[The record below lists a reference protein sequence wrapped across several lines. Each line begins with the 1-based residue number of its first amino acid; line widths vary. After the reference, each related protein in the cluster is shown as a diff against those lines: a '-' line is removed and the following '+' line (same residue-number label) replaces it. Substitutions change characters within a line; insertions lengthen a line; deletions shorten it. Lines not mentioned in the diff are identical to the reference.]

1 MTLTSEQFNE
11 IIRYPFTGKDWFVRI
26 CLQGALLVFLCPFL
40 VGIPLLAG
48 FVITHTRRG
57 IDGSLDYPS
66 WNDWGV
72 YWSRGWRSLAVNIL
86 YYLPIVALF
95 MTYLVVAIVPL
106 VVGAATDS
114 EGLAVIGSILAML
127 GSIVLYIFLFVYAI
141 FFSLVQMA
149 TAPLV
154 ALDLPISAAFQLKQY
169 VWPYIKGNIVNMI
182 LAFLISYLCAL
193 VANIGLLLL
202 FVGILFTFPLAIAV
216 MAYANGVIYRI
227 STVKYSTQP

>member
-11 IIRYPFTGKDWFVRI
+11 IIKYPFSGKDWFVRI
-26 CLQGALLVFLCPFL
+26 CLQGALLSFLCPFL

-66 WNDWGV
+66 WNDWGL
-72 YWSRGWRSLAVNIL
+72 YWARGWRSIAVNVI
-86 YYLPIVALF
+86 YYLPILALF
-95 MTYLVVAIVPL
+95 ITYLVVAIVPL
-106 VVGAATDS
+106 VVGAVTES
-114 EGLAVIGSILAML
+114 EGLAVVGSILAIL
-127 GSIVLYIFLFVYAI
+127 GSMVLYACLFAYAI

-154 ALDLPISAAFQLKQY
+154 ALDLPIAAAFQFKQY
-169 VWPYIKGNIVNMI
+169 VWPYIKANIVNMI

-193 VANIGLLLL
+193 IANIGLLLL
-202 FVGILFTFPLAIAV
+202 FIGIFFTFPVAIAM
-216 MAYANGVIYRI
+216 MAYANGLIYRI
-227 STVKYSTQP
+227 STVKYPASH